1 MSYTDFQK
9 AIKSGVHRTNRWE
22 VEFLFPQAV
31 GDAGTSTQASHQAK
45 TASIPDSTVGE
56 IVLVWRGKDFPIP
69 GDRTVQE
76 FPVTFFNVLDMKV
89 YDAFMAWSNAA
100 SNIQENTQTYDGD
113 LTKIT
118 TNVNMWLLN
127 GNNDRIK
134 KFTLESAWVKTVSE
148 ISLDIS
154 SKDTPSEFTV
164 NFRYLHVRK

>member
-1 MSYTDFQK
+1 
-9 AIKSGVHRTNRWE
+9 
-22 VEFLFPQAV
+22 
-31 GDAGTSTQASHQAK
+31 
-45 TASIPDSTVGE
+45 
-56 IVLVWRGKDFPIP
+56 
-69 GDRTVQE
+69 
-76 FPVTFFNVLDMKV
+76 MKV

-148 ISLDIS
+148 ISLDIT